1 MTRIILVRHG
11 QTAYNKE
18 DRIRGQVDVPLNDAG
33 LAQAAATAARIAV
46 EWKPVALYSSP
57 LRRAVQTAELIAA
70 PLGLELRTVA
80 GFNDMNFGQWQGLS
94 YSEVRQRWPEMAQAW
109 ISRPHTVVF
118 PNGESL
124 ARVRQRGMAALRQ
137 IIEQHPDQEAVIVGH
152 TVLNRVLLC
161 AMLGLDDSHHWR
173 IGQDTCAV
181 NVIEWREDTFF
192 IGSLNDTCHL
202 RPNVHELNA
211 TRS

>member
-11 QTAYNKE
+11 QTAWNRQ
-18 DRIRGQVDVPLNDAG
+18 DLIRGQVDVPLDDTG
-33 LAQAAATAARIAV
+33 LAQAAATAARIAT

-57 LRRAVQTAELIAA
+57 LQRAVQTAQIIAA
-70 PLGLELRTVA
+70 RVGLEVRPVTD
-80 GFNDMNFGQWQGLS
+80 FNDLNFGQWQGLS
-94 YSEVRQRWPEMAQAW
+94 YAEVRQRWPELSQAW
-109 ISRPHTVVF
+109 SQVPHTVTF

-124 ARVRQRGMAALRQ
+124 AQVRERAMSALHQ
-137 IIEQHPDQEAVIVGH
+137 VIEQHPDGDVVVVGH
-152 TVLNRVLLC
+152 VALNRVLLC

-181 NVIEWREDTFF
+181 NMIEWRKSVFF

-202 RPNVHELNA
+202 RTNA
-211 TRS
+211 CESDAVRT